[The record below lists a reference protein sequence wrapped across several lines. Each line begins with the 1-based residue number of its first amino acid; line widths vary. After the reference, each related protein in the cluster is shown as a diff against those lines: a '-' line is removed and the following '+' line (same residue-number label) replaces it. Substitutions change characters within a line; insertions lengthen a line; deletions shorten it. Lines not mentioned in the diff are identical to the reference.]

1 MLAKLKETAP
11 TIVGEIKPDGLK
23 AGTLHQVLIRLLRES
38 VSIAPLE
45 RIVES
50 CAQHYQQAKSVAEL
64 TEQVRTDIGA
74 IIVESFRDDSGR
86 VCVMLMEPKLEHQL
100 RQASN
105 GEMIAMQ
112 PEQLANLV
120 DKFKSAWELASM
132 QNGTTAILVDSS
144 LRLPLRQ
151 TVHRSLPQVS
161 IISYSE
167 IPHDLLI
174 EPVTVI
180 RHEDVFKA
188 EPQFE
193 PESPQPHYATEEQSA

>member
-1 MLAKLKETAP
+1 MRGARARPSDVIETH
-11 TIVGEIKPDGLK
+11 ESS
-23 AGTLHQVLIRLLRES
+23 LLRAGRPE
-38 VSIAPLE
+38 AAFAALGLCLE
-45 RIVES
+45 GLHLF
-50 CAQHYQQAKSVAEL
+50 QLDLNEL
-64 TEQVRTDIGA
+64 
-74 IIVESFRDDSGR
+74 
-86 VCVMLMEPKLEHQL
+86 LEHQL

-105 GEMIAMQ
+105 GDMIAMQ
-112 PEQLANLV
+112 PDQLANLV

-132 QNGTTAILVDSS
+132 QNGSTAILVDSS

-180 RHEDVFKA
+180 RHDDVFKV
-188 EPQFE
+188 EPQLDS
-193 PESPQPHYATEEQSA
+193 ESQQAQYATEEQSV